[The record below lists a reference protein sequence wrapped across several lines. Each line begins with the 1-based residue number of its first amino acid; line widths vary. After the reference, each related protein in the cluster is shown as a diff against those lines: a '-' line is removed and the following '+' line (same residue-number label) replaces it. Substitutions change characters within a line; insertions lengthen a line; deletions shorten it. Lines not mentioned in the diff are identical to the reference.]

1 MTSLATHY
9 PKWLNKPLHGVMKL
23 MNFIIIASGIIMAL
37 TFFFVVVLRYG
48 FGADLFA
55 YEEWLMIIA
64 FWMFFLGSAV
74 ATHDRQ
80 HVNADIVGFMITHPR
95 LLYYRALLV
104 EILEMI
110 ITLFIVYWGYLMIE
124 ESILAYPNWQQTV
137 ALKIP
142 FLLPRLGIF
151 LGFVMMAVYTAL
163 HLYVLIRSHD
173 AECFNFPDS
182 EYGEST

>member
-9 PKWLNKPLHGVMKL
+9 PKWLATPLHGVMKL

-55 YEEWLMIIA
+55 YEEWLMIVA

-74 ATHDRQ
+74 ATHDRM

-95 LLYYRALLV
+95 LLYFRALLV
-104 EILEMI
+104 ETIELIIILV
-110 ITLFIVYWGYLMIE
+110 IVYWGYLMIE

-137 ALKIP
+137 ALKLP
-142 FLLPRLGIF
+142 FLLPRMGIF
-151 LGFVMMAVYTAL
+151 IGFVMMAVYTTL

-182 EYGEST
+182 GSGESS

>member
-1 MTSLATHY
+1 MTSLATYY
-9 PKWLNKPLHGVMKL
+9 PKMLSKPLSFVMKL

-74 ATHDRQ
+74 ATHDRK
-80 HVNADIVGFMITHPR
+80 HVNADIVGFMIEHPK
-95 LLYYRALLV
+95 LLYLRALVVETLELIIILV
-104 EILEMI
+104 
-110 ITLFIVYWGYLMIE
+110 IVWWGYLMVE

-137 ALKIP
+137 ALKLP
-142 FLLPRLGIF
+142 FLLPRMGIF
-151 LGFVMMAVYTAL
+151 LGFLMMAIYTAL
-163 HLYVLIRSHD
+163 HLYVLIRGH
-173 AECFNFPDS
+173 AECFNTPDS
-182 EYGEST
+182 E